1 MLWKMISA
9 DLKTNVKQEIKE
21 LGGCIFGGWLIMG

>member
-1 MLWKMISA
+1 MISA

-21 LGGCIFGGWLIMG
+21 LGGCIFGDWLIMG